1 MNLETFYSLVKN
13 GVEAIGITTMDDE
26 TRTEII
32 RNVADDLGSFHDL
45 DVDLIDDTVDAVC
58 FYFDETILSSN
69 QQ

>member
-1 MNLETFYSLVKN
+1 MNLDTFYSLVKN
-13 GVEAIGITTMDDE
+13 SVEEIGLNTMDDE
-26 TRTEII
+26 TRAEII

-45 DVDLIDDTVDAVC
+45 DTDLIDDAVDAVC